1 MIFLDGVLA
10 GLLFAALV
18 GNLLQHLW
26 TRHTIDAWRTR
37 AFAAETRSA
46 EQIDAMLTR
55 ISTAPRLEMRASED
69 PAPVDPDERVFISD
83 LPTDDEV
90 WNDFVGEDPDEDLS

>member
-1 MIFLDGVLA
+1 MTFVDGILV

-26 TRHTIDAWRTR
+26 DRSTIDAWRTR
-37 AFAAETRSA
+37 ALAAETRSA
-46 EQIDAMLTR
+46 EQIDAMLAR
-55 ISTAPRLEMRASED
+55 LSTAPRLEMRAGED